1 MSDEKGL
8 MTLQE
13 TMTLGDVLVKSGY
26 FKDARDAS
34 QAVVKVLAGRE
45 MGFGP
50 IASMQGINIIQGQPS
65 IGSNLLGAAIKRTNK
80 YNYRIVGELTNDR
93 AEIAFFENG
102 QEVGRSVFTMED
114 AERAGL
120 NGKQNWRQY
129 PRNMLFS
136 RAMSNGA
143 RWYCPDVFGGVTP
156 YTPEELGANVDGET
170 GEVIDVTPTVR
181 NEPEVA
187 PMPREATKAN
197 GHREPL
203 TAEKVREVIRKKSG
217 SWNGERKLD
226 GEPITEKQIPYVA
239 TLMGELFPNLDN
251 QLTQKARHDVLRYLI
266 GVDSTSK
273 LMKGEASA
281 LIDWMTKDEDAARI
295 EAARILE
302 AMAIEAG
309 QQELDLS
316 PM

>member
-156 YTPEELGANVDGET
+156 YTWSEEAMPSGVSWLFTDPGLPSALTLNPDGRLSGWVT
-170 GEVIDVTPTVR
+170 DISDAQRISIPFGPTLAGYFFYGRVIDAQSPADQDEAIFCVPTV
-181 NEPEVA
+181 
-187 PMPREATKAN
+187 
-197 GHREPL
+197 
-203 TAEKVREVIRKKSG
+203 
-217 SWNGERKLD
+217 
-226 GEPITEKQIPYVA
+226 
-239 TLMGELFPNLDN
+239 
-251 QLTQKARHDVLRYLI
+251 
-266 GVDSTSK
+266 
-273 LMKGEASA
+273 A
-281 LIDWMTKDEDAARI
+281 L
-295 EAARILE
+295 
-302 AMAIEAG
+302 
-309 QQELDLS
+309 
-316 PM
+316 